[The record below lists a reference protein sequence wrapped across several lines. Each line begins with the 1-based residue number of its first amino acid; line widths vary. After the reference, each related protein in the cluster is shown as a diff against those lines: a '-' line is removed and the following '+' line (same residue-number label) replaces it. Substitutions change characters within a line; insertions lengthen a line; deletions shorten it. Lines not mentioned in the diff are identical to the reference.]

1 MYTRKITYTDYNGN
15 ERTEEFMFN
24 LNKSEL
30 TMMEM
35 SPEGSYRDRLSKMID
50 KNDSPTIMRTFRDL
64 LHASYGEKSEDGRR
78 FVKSEAISEAF
89 EQTEAYNILFMELC
103 TDPKKAAEFAQA
115 ILPPDLRKAA
125 QNASDKVLYA
135 KSEVVDISQQT

>member
-30 TMMEM
+30 TLMEM
-35 SPEGSYRDRLSKMID
+35 SHEGSYRERLEKMIE
-50 KNDSPTIMRTFRDL
+50 KNDGPTIMRTFRDL
-64 LHASYGEKSEDGRR
+64 LHVSYGEKSEDGRR
-78 FVKSEAISEAF
+78 FVKSDAISEAF

-103 TDPKKAAEFAQA
+103 TNAEAASEFAQG
-115 ILPPDLRKAA
+115 ILPPDLRKEAKKA
-125 QNASDKVLYA
+125 EATSGAVLGLKPAS
-135 KSEVVDISQQT
+135 E